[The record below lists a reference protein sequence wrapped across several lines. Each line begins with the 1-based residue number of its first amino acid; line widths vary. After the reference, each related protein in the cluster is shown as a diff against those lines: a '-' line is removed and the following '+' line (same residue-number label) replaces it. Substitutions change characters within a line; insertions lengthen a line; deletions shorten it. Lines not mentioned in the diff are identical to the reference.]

1 MTCDAACASA
11 ISPAIACAL
20 SSRIEVS
27 IRLATCSSSNDGR
40 TRPTMSLA
48 RSVKSSAADD
58 APALNAAFLGAIG
71 LASTF
76 GATGLSLHA
85 ARNSAVAAMVRGC
98 FITRVR
104 VKGWR
109 PSGDT
114 FLPSAAGLSQ
124 RDPVLCG
131 PASRPGCLCRDGVSK
146 TALTEAG
153 WCNRVAKGHDRIR
166 PIATSAYDHD
176 GKH

>member
-1 MTCDAACASA
+1 
-11 ISPAIACAL
+11 
-20 SSRIEVS
+20 
-27 IRLATCSSSNDGR
+27 
-40 TRPTMSLA
+40 MSLA

-58 APALNAAFLGAIG
+58 APALNAAFLGAIE

-153 WCNRVAKGHDRIR
+153 WCNRVAKGHDRVR

-176 GKH
+176 GKHKRSELWRGRDGGPSRGRHGARQRPPSQGRRARTGWHTAR